1 MSLALPAPRVVLE
14 TERILVLNKVG
25 YRHLDR
31 RALARP
37 DSLTRSTRFARS
49 LQHPHWSLNANSS
62 DSHDGYYHQTKQRL
76 LDDRPVGVV
85 LDRHALALHTP

>member
-25 YRHLDR
+25 IDLDR

-37 DSLTRSTRFARS
+37 DSLTRATRFARS

-76 LDDRPVGVV
+76 LDDRPVGVQ
-85 LDRHALALHTP
+85 LDRHALSLRTP